1 MNNKKGKEG
10 KQSFAPSESE
20 VSQNWYPST
29 AHPRTRG
36 LLNPLDGL
44 IGQFLPLSYL

>member
-10 KQSFAPSESE
+10 KWSFVPSESE

-29 AHPRTRG
+29 AHSRTRG
-36 LLNPLDGL
+36 LLAPLDGL
-44 IGQFLPLSYL
+44 MWQFLPLSYL